1 MPRALLPPPP
11 THPPTNTNNT
21 AGGRGLARPRRWYV
35 AIYNSNASRLSE
47 PVRVR
52 LWVQYRDLT
61 RQPVACPF
69 DCYGRGRCVD
79 PLSPLQTMQ
88 GSLPQGLPRL
98 TADPKTPGG
107 LPGPGGSNPE
117 LASRMALGPLQDLSP
132 VDAGFMCTCGQGF
145 GGLLCEGRVQNLT
158 IGSGEQRAGPELLE
172 PGAWFYYIVT
182 IDSKFNPNSDDLGI
196 QWIVGQPSSPP
207 SNYTNAYISFD
218 QGPLHR
224 WVGGWVG
231 GCEEGG
237 ESFWGVCGVWGL
249 PFSLRVKFQG
259 DMASSM
265 SGRGCVLAWVEDGS
279 CCWRWWCLGEGERGW
294 EGARDWCCIALHH

>member
-1 MPRALLPPPP
+1 ME
-11 THPPTNTNNT
+11 
-21 AGGRGLARPRRWYV
+21 RPRRWYV
-35 AIYNSNASRLSE
+35 AVYNSNASRLSE

-98 TADPKTPGG
+98 AADPKTLGG
-107 LPGPGGSNPE
+107 LAGSGGSGSGGGVNPE
-117 LASRMALGPLQDLSP
+117 LASVMALGPLQDLSP

-158 IGSGEQRAGPELLE
+158 IGSGEQRAGPEVLE
-172 PGAWFYYIVT
+172 PGAWFYYVVT
-182 IDSKFNPNSDDLGI
+182 IDSKFNPNSDNLGI
-196 QWIVGQPSSPP
+196 QWIVGQPASPP
-207 SNYTNAYISFD
+207 SNYSNAYISFD

-224 WVGGWVG
+224 WVGW
-231 GCEEGG
+231 
-237 ESFWGVCGVWGL
+237 
-249 PFSLRVKFQG
+249 
-259 DMASSM
+259 
-265 SGRGCVLAWVEDGS
+265 
-279 CCWRWWCLGEGERGW
+279 
-294 EGARDWCCIALHH
+294 